1 MPQLD
6 FTWWIINFFL
16 IWTSVIIVL
25 LIVTANIPPQDQSEE
40 SFTPKVE
47 KSTTEWQWL

>member
-16 IWTSVIIVL
+16 IWTSIVIVL
-25 LIVTANIPPQDQSEE
+25 LIVTANIPPQGQENE
-40 SFTPKVE
+40 SSSPLISKE
-47 KSTTEWQWL
+47 TTEWQWL